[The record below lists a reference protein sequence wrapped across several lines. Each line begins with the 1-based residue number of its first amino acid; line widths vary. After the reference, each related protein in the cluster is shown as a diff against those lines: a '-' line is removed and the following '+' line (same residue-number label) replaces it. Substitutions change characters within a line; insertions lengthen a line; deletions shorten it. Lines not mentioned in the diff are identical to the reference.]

1 MSSSYVSVGRARAI
15 ATMASLA
22 RCLIQSVATAR
33 AAKDSAR
40 TKLQRSDLFHPR
52 DAIALRRDGSFDDRA
67 PRRRLE
73 MQAVAALLIAIGL
86 VLVLHGVLGSLLLR
100 ERFLGNQA
108 RGQRRAGQDHR
119 RAQHGAPRH
128 LRTFILHATS
138 PWERAATNVTS
149 RPVASLLAD
158 FLPRFR

>member
-1 MSSSYVSVGRARAI
+1 MV
-15 ATMASLA
+15 SLA

-40 TKLQRSDLFHPR
+40 TKLRRSDLFHPR
-52 DAIALRRDGSFDDRA
+52 DAIALRCDGSFDDRA

-86 VLVLHGVLGSLLLR
+86 VLVLHGVLGSLLLC

-119 RAQHGAPRH
+119 CAQHGAPRH
-128 LRTFILHATS
+128 LRTFILHAAS
-138 PWERAATNVTS
+138 PWDRAATNVS
-149 RPVASLLAD
+149 PRPVASLLAD